1 MGFDP
6 ERQKVFKCNLCDG
19 DPQCVRFCYPKS
31 LDFVD
36 DYMIQYARARR
47 SALKSTIKAIK
58 SATERWRINPPQNFG
73 G

>member
-19 DPQCVRFCYPKS
+19 DPQCVHFCYPGS

-36 DYMIQYARARR
+36 DHAIQYARARR
-47 SALKSTIKAIK
+47 SARKSTITRQADK
-58 SATERWRINPPQNFG
+58 SATVDKG
-73 G
+73 KSASVL